1 MTILH
6 SIILGIVE
14 GVTEFLPISSTGHMI
29 LASSLLGITPTD
41 FTKNFEIAIQLGAIL
56 AVVVVFW
63 KKFWNWERLVKLAVA
78 FIPTGIIGLLL
89 YHVVKELLGSDVVVL
104 ASLFVGGAILIA
116 FEAYYGKRED
126 ALAAAAN
133 PTPENTTPHEN
144 VGRTTSDMSSGIG
157 IDVPEMDKI
166 SYKQAVGIGFAQAVA
181 IIPGVSRSGATIVGG
196 MALGISRA
204 AIVEFSFLLAVPTML
219 AATLYSLYKSHAFAY
234 TSPEWTALGI
244 GFVVAFLVAMPI
256 VRWFLG
262 YVRSHSF
269 KTFGWYRIILS
280 VLFAA
285 WLFL

>member
-14 GVTEFLPISSTGHMI
+14 GLTEFLPVSSTGHMI
-29 LASSLLGITPTD
+29 LASSLMGIIPTN

-63 KKFWNWERLVKLAVA
+63 KKFWNWERLFKLAVA

-104 ASLFVGGAILIA
+104 ASLFVGGIILIA

-126 ALAAAAN
+126 ALAAAADK
-133 PTPENTTPHEN
+133 PSDSEI
-144 VGRTTSDMSSGIG
+144 GRATSDL
-157 IDVPEMDKI
+157 DVPEMDKI
-166 SYKQAVGIGFAQAVA
+166 SYKQAIGIGFAQAVA

-196 MALGISRA
+196 MALGISRP

-219 AATLYSLYKSHAFAY
+219 AATLYSLYKSHALSY
-234 TSPEWTALGI
+234 TSPEWTALAI

-256 VRWFLG
+256 VKWFLG

-269 KTFGWYRIILS
+269 TSFGWYRIALS
-280 VLFAA
+280 VLFAL